1 MNRNWIISYIRQ
13 HRYGIFCFFI
23 FCILCGIIFYVY
35 HLEVEAV
42 LYAGILCA
50 CIGICFLGKD
60 YTVYLRRHRQL
71 TRMAEKF
78 LVGLEDLPSPENII
92 EEDYQRLLLQ
102 GLEVQRSQTL
112 KQDAQRAE
120 MMEYYTLWVHQIK
133 TPIAAMRLI
142 LQESEAQERSE
153 LTAELFKIEQYVEM
167 VLSYLRLES
176 PSSDL
181 VIRRQ
186 PLLPIVKQ
194 AVRKYAPLFIRKKL
208 ALALDVDEDCMV
220 LTDEKWLAFVIEQIL
235 SNALKYTSSG
245 SIHIYME
252 QPLTLVIE
260 DTGMGIAAEDLPRL
274 FEKGFTGYNGRED
287 KRATGLGLYLSRRI
301 LQRLGHMISLD
312 SQEGKGTQVKID
324 LDMAQIR
331 TRE

>member
-1 MNRNWIISYIRQ
+1 MKRNWIISYFRQ

-23 FCILCGIIFYVY
+23 FCILCGIIFYLY
-35 HLEVEAV
+35 HLAVEAV
-42 LYAGILCA
+42 LYAALLCA
-50 CIGICFLGKD
+50 CIGAGFLWKD
-60 YTVYLRRHRQL
+60 YRAYLRRHRQL
-71 TRMAEKF
+71 SRMADQ
-78 LVGLEDLPSPENII
+78 LLMGLEELPPPVGVI

-102 GLEVQRSQTL
+102 GLEAQRSQTL
-112 KQDAQRAE
+112 QQDAQRAE

-142 LQESEAQERSE
+142 LQESDAQEKTE

-167 VLSYLRLES
+167 VLSDLRLEN

-186 PLLPIVKQ
+186 LLLPIVKQ
-194 AVRKYAPLFIRKKL
+194 SVRKYAPLFIRKKL
-208 ALALDVDEDCMV
+208 ALELDVDEACTV
-220 LTDEKWLAFVIEQIL
+220 LTDEKWLAFVMEQIL

-245 SIHIYME
+245 SIHIYTE
-252 QPLTLVIE
+252 QPMTLVIE
-260 DTGMGIAAEDLPRL
+260 DTGIGIAAEDLPRL

-301 LQRLGHMISLD
+301 LRRLGHTISLD
-312 SQEGKGTQVKID
+312 SQEGKGTRVKIG
-324 LDMAQIR
+324 LDTVRIHTQ
-331 TRE
+331 E